1 MTRYKFLMI
10 LICLISLLSLANAE
24 SIYSK
29 NYDFY
34 LDIPEGYHTEQLVKN
49 GQIFLKNDVPVLIQH
64 DILPVSLILKP
75 CTQKKYK
82 SAENALTENL
92 KSLQAEYEYS
102 DFNWN
107 DTTCYFSQFKMSA
120 GEGFALCVPLQDNNF
135 LFLICFASSDSFD
148 ACFNFICSTI
158 NSLSVGFEN
167 YNKPGPFISFY
178 HPREKE
184 KKINFTID
192 NNLIDGSI
200 DEVDEEAA
208 QFIVDLE
215 FYVLTLYVQHPL
227 VFDAWSR
234 FYRMIYRDSF
244 GRLENCMQNANDKI
258 YADAIFS
265 SKNPELKYAQTILS
279 WVQNFDYKRDNEK
292 ASDSDFTNLVSCIT
306 GKGCDCDSRS
316 LLVSMFLRSA
326 GLESFIIYSP
336 DYSHAMTTVYLD
348 APGQSFSIQLSDGS
362 TKDYL
367 MGETTDKVTWGMIP
381 QQMADRSKWHP
392 AILP

>member
-1 MTRYKFLMI
+1 MTRHKLFMI
-10 LICLISLLSLANAE
+10 FICLFSFHSLISAE

-34 LDIPEGYHTEQLVKN
+34 LDIPEGYSTSQLVKN
-49 GQIFLKNDVPVLIQH
+49 GQIFLKDDVPVILSHQN
-64 DILPVSLILKP
+64 LPVSLLLKP
-75 CTQKKYK
+75 CTEKKYK
-82 SAENALTENL
+82 STENTLTESMKAL
-92 KSLQAEYEYS
+92 KAEYEYS
-102 DFNWN
+102 EFIWN
-107 DTTCYFSQFKMSA
+107 DAKCYLAQFKIKE
-120 GEGFALCVPLQDNNF
+120 GEGFALSVPLKDKKNLLLLCWADEQ
-135 LFLICFASSDSFD
+135 SFEG
-148 ACFNFICSTI
+148 CFNFICSTI
-158 NSLSVGFEN
+158 NSLCNGTEN
-167 YNKPGPFISFY
+167 YNKPGPFVSFY
-178 HPREKE
+178 CPRNKP
-184 KKINFTID
+184 KAIDFKID
-192 NNLIDGSI
+192 NNIISGTI
-200 DEVDEEAA
+200 DEIDEEAA
-208 QFIVDLE
+208 QFVVDLE
-215 FYVLTLYVQHPL
+215 FSVLTLYVNHNL

-244 GRLENCMQNANDKI
+244 GRLEDCMQNANDKI
-258 YADAIFS
+258 YADAIFN

-279 WVQNFDYKRDNEK
+279 WVQGFEYKRNNEK
-292 ASDSDFTNLVSCIT
+292 ASDSDFTNLVSCIA

-348 APGQSFSIQLSDGS
+348 APGQSFTIQLSDGS
-362 TKDYL
+362 TKDFL